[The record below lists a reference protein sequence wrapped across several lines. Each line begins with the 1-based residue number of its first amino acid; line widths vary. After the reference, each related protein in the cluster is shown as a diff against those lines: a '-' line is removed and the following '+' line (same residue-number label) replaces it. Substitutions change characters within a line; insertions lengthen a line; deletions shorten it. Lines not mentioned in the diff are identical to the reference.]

1 MRAGERG
8 GEGGGD
14 KYFIRAA
21 CFEIRADCE
30 QIMAGIRVVGKAARG
45 RDASPGETKTPRANS
60 HRSAKA
66 HFATPHKPTMS
77 SLRRQLRAGSS
88 ICAVQVARTSRV
100 DLARAAASA
109 TRQKANA
116 RLKMRGGVNVGAT
129 NRTAAAT
136 VEGSWLRGAGCNLA
150 RKTGRFPAR
159 RDKRSGRSGWG
170 SASPREAPRRYS
182 GLETS
187 TSVRGHER
195 TGRKRNSTRRCF
207 YMQVLKARRRRRRR
221 WRRWRRRR
229 WRRRRRRRVCSS
241 RGLQSSPNLW
251 AP

>member
-1 MRAGERG
+1 MRCGGGTRRGRLFFGGKECGGERCGQERVGGGGWRG
-8 GEGGGD
+8 GED

-21 CFEIRADCE
+21 YFKIRADCD

-88 ICAVQVARTSRV
+88 IGAVQVARTSRV

-116 RLKMRGGVNVGAT
+116 RFKMRGGVNVGAT

-150 RKTGRFPAR
+150 RKIW
-159 RDKRSGRSGWG
+159 RSSC
-170 SASPREAPRRYS
+170 AA
-182 GLETS
+182 
-187 TSVRGHER
+187 
-195 TGRKRNSTRRCF
+195 
-207 YMQVLKARRRRRRR
+207 
-221 WRRWRRRR
+221 
-229 WRRRRRRRVCSS
+229 
-241 RGLQSSPNLW
+241 
-251 AP
+251 

>member
-1 MRAGERG
+1 MEG
-8 GEGGGD
+8 GGGD
-14 KYFIRAA
+14 KDFIRAA
-21 CFEIRADCE
+21 YFEIRADCE

-88 ICAVQVARTSRV
+88 IGAVQVARTSRV

-116 RLKMRGGVNVGAT
+116 RLKMRVGVNVGAT

-159 RDKRSGRSGWG
+159 RD
-170 SASPREAPRRYS
+170 
-182 GLETS
+182 
-187 TSVRGHER
+187 
-195 TGRKRNSTRRCF
+195 
-207 YMQVLKARRRRRRR
+207 
-221 WRRWRRRR
+221 
-229 WRRRRRRRVCSS
+229 
-241 RGLQSSPNLW
+241 
-251 AP
+251 